1 MHKSSNINVKNRR
14 AFFDYELSDFLVA
27 GIQLFGTEIKAIRE
41 GKAGLSDSYCL
52 FINGELWVKNMHI
65 AEYSFGTY
73 ANHESRR
80 DRKLLVT
87 KRELAKLVRA
97 TKETGLT
104 IIPTK
109 LFVNEKGLAKLEI
122 AVARGK
128 KSYDKRQTLKEK
140 EDKRQMDRAYKS
152 KIDR

>member
-1 MHKSSNINVKNRR
+1 M
-14 AFFDYELSDFLVA
+14 
-27 GIQLFGTEIKAIRE
+27 
-41 GKAGLSDSYCL
+41 
-52 FINGELWVKNMHI
+52 
-65 AEYSFGTY
+65 
-73 ANHESRR
+73 HESRR

-122 AVARGK
+122 AVAHGK

>member
-1 MHKSSNINVKNRR
+1 MHKASNISVKNRR
-14 AFFDYELSDFLVA
+14 AFFDYELTDFFVA

-41 GKAGLSDSYCL
+41 GKAGLSDSYCI
-52 FINGELWVKNMHI
+52 FINNELWVKNMHI
-65 AEYSFGTY
+65 AEYSFGTF
-73 ANHESRR
+73 ANHEARR
-80 DRKLLVT
+80 ERKLLLT

-97 TKETGLT
+97 TKETGFT

-140 EDKRQMDRAYKS
+140 EDKRQMDRASKKS
-152 KIDR
+152 I